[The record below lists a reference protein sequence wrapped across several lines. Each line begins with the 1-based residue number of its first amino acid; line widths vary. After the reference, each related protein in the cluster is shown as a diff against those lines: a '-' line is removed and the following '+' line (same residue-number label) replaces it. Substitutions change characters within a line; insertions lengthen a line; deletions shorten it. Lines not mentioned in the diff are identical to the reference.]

1 MTSRTETDLA
11 ARLDAAAT
19 AVMPDVIAW
28 RRHLHAHPEPSYE
41 EHETSAFIRARL
53 EAIGGF
59 EISRPT
65 PTSVLAE
72 LRGGRPGPTLAIR
85 SDHDA
90 LPIEE
95 ATGLP
100 FASTRPGVMHACG
113 HDGHTAIA
121 LGAATVLAGVADEL
135 PGTVRFLFEHGEE
148 ALPGGASQLVA
159 AGAMEGV
166 DRVIGLHLWALNEV
180 GTVAIR
186 PGRVMAAC
194 DVFRIVVRGR
204 GGHIGV
210 PQNAVDPLAIGAQIV
225 TNLQH
230 IVAREVDPQEI
241 AIVGV
246 TEFHAGDSVGVIPDT
261 AELTGGANMFS
272 PAVQDLIERRIGEI
286 AQGICAAHGATC
298 DYEYTRGYAAVVNDA
313 ATTAVVERT
322 ARALFGD
329 EAVGP
334 GELVLA
340 GEDFSALQRCAPGT
354 FVLLGARN
362 AERGIVHDHHHP
374 QFDVDEDAFPLGV
387 RLFAHAAVAL
397 LSSDD
402 EGAGGGDAGP
412 GDASA

>member
-1 MTSRTETDLA
+1 MSAAATPLA
-11 ARLDAAAT
+11 ARLDAAAA

-28 RRHLHAHPEPSYE
+28 RRHLHAHPERSYE
-41 EHETSAFIRARL
+41 EHETAAFIRARL

-59 EISRPT
+59 EISSPT
-65 PTSVLAE
+65 PTSVMAV

-90 LPIEE
+90 LPIAE

-135 PGTVRFLFEHGEE
+135 PGEVRFLFEHGEE

-159 AGAMEGV
+159 AGAMDGV

-194 DVFRIVVRGR
+194 DVFKIVVRGR

-210 PQNAVDPLAIGAQIV
+210 PHEAVDPLAIGAQIV

-261 AELTGGANMFS
+261 AELVGGANIFS

-286 AQGICAAHGATC
+286 AAAICAAHGARC
-298 DYEYTRGYAAVVNDA
+298 DYEYTRGYAAVVNDP

-322 ARALFGD
+322 ARELFGD

-334 GELVLA
+334 GALVLA
-340 GEDFSALQRCAPGT
+340 GEDFSALQARAPGT
-354 FVLLGARN
+354 FILLGARN
-362 AERGIVHDHHHP
+362 EKRGIVHAHHHP
-374 QFDVDEDAFPLGV
+374 QFDVDEEAFPLGV
-387 RLFAHAAVAL
+387 RLFAHAAVEL
-397 LSSDD
+397 LGS
-402 EGAGGGDAGP
+402 
-412 GDASA
+412 

>member
-1 MTSRTETDLA
+1 
-11 ARLDAAAT
+11 
-19 AVMPDVIAW
+19 
-28 RRHLHAHPEPSYE
+28 
-41 EHETSAFIRARL
+41 
-53 EAIGGF
+53 
-59 EISRPT
+59 
-65 PTSVLAE
+65 
-72 LRGGRPGPTLAIR
+72 
-85 SDHDA
+85 
-90 LPIEE
+90 
-95 ATGLP
+95 
-100 FASTRPGVMHACG
+100 
-113 HDGHTAIA
+113 
-121 LGAATVLAGVADEL
+121 
-135 PGTVRFLFEHGEE
+135 
-148 ALPGGASQLVA
+148 SQLVT

-166 DRVIGLHLWALNEV
+166 DRVIGLHLWALDEV

-194 DVFRIVVRGR
+194 DVFKIVVRGR

-261 AELTGGANMFS
+261 AELIGGANMFS

-286 AQGICAAHGATC
+286 AQAICAAHGATC

-322 ARALFGD
+322 ARELFGD

-340 GEDFSALQRCAPGT
+340 GEDFSALQACAPGT

-374 QFDVDEDAFPLGV
+374 QFDVDEAAFPLGV

-397 LSSDD
+397 LGED
-402 EGAGGGDAGP
+402 AGGASAGP
-412 GDASA
+412 GGGAGA